1 MAWITQAIASK
12 LGIGLGLELASQ
24 LYHFLFLEK
33 PPSDMVSYDRLVRD
47 EAAGKLREAK
57 NEVQT
62 ALGTADHKTMEEFK
76 NRLFIISHQLNQI
89 QGKIKFSD
97 PLPSPLGRL
106 DEEGIKYTNLVM
118 LCECFAVLEDTRK
131 IADIIDPDESETVKG
146 LMETIKSRMRQI
158 ERILDLRK
166 MAIKI
171 QDRKLLQT
179 LGEINPE
186 VYDSIR
192 GLATIIYS
200 ADELKPPRFFKGKYY
215 EKLRGRVLD
224 LADKLNRERG
234 PILGLSE
241 LCVEFNKRNPSVKA
255 SQENIKRAVESLC
268 DFGLLEGL
276 ETSESGFKIVKL
288 KPFQL
293 SSSYQ
298 EVIMMVQRDR
308 ELLKNGVTR
317 EEVMQQ
323 LKMSPEL
330 TSRVLEDLCK
340 DDIAWKHGT
349 KYYFPGLSETAYT
362 VKKQSFYVS

>member
-97 PLPSPLGRL
+97 PLPAPLGKL

-131 IADIIDPDESETVKG
+131 IADIIDPDTRENIKG
-146 LMETIKSRMRQI
+146 LMETVKARMRQI
-158 ERILDLRK
+158 ERILDIRK

-186 VYDSIR
+186 VYDNIR
-192 GLATIIYS
+192 GLATIIFS
-200 ADELKPPRFFKGKYY
+200 ADELKSPRFFKGKYY
-215 EKLRGRVLD
+215 EKLRGRVLN
-224 LADKLNRERG
+224 LADELCRERG

-241 LCVEFNKRNPSVKA
+241 LCVEFNKRSPSAEA
-255 SQENIKRAVESLC
+255 SHENIEKAVGSLC
-268 DFGLLEGL
+268 NFGLLGL
-276 ETSESGFKIVKL
+276 ETSENGFKILKL
-288 KPFQL
+288 KPLKFT
-293 SSSYQ
+293 SSYQ

-308 ELLKNGVTR
+308 KLLKNGVTK
-317 EEVMQQ
+317 EEVIQR

-349 KYYFPGLSETAYT
+349 KYYFPGLSEAAYT
-362 VKKQSFYVS
+362 VKKQSIYVS